1 MIRVLVN
8 EMITDKDFYGLY
20 HESMNAEKKISI
32 TVLSVNPDGRFF
44 EVKSFK
50 KRVLSGYFE
59 IV

>member
-50 KRVLSGYFE
+50 KRVL
-59 IV
+59 